1 MEEFRGLTYLENEKE
16 SKEAKANI
24 FEVLKEVVR
33 RLKEEIFILAF
44 GLALLVAS
52 IIISTR
58 EFPMWGA
65 ITFIALYLI
74 AVGCYF
80 ASKIMKTSA
89 ELEKEAS
96 KQALQWSIA
105 CPPAFQNPFTIIKTT
120 PGLRIVS
127 FNVIFKVK
135 NLSPHPYI
143 VKVYIRSPTQSIG
156 FALDSPI
163 KVWKRAYGI
172 IPYREEVELS
182 LDNMIEQK
190 ISSNQEETYNF
201 HGFYRPLQAF
211 RDFQLRERIIL
222 CYRIYGESEDDKWV
236 VDSHEKRLEIPF
248 KEKVR
253 YVKKRKSQS

>member
-1 MEEFRGLTYLENEKE
+1 MENEKE

-33 RLKEEIFILAF
+33 RLKEEILIFAF

-52 IIISTR
+52 IIISTG

-80 ASKIMKTSA
+80 VSKTMKTSA

-96 KQALQWSIA
+96 KQGLQWSIV

-127 FNVIFKVK
+127 FDVIFKVK
-135 NLSPHPYI
+135 NLLPHPYL
-143 VKVYIRSPTQSIG
+143 VKVYIKSPTQAIG
-156 FALDSPI
+156 LALDSPI

-172 IPYREEVELS
+172 IPHREEVELS
-182 LDNMIEQK
+182 LNNMIEQK
-190 ISSNQEETYNF
+190 IASNQEETYIF
-201 HGFYRPLQAF
+201 HGVYRPLEAF
-211 RDFQLRERIIL
+211 RDFRLRERFIL
-222 CYRIYGESEDDKWV
+222 YYRIYGESEDNKWI
-236 VDSHEKRLEIPF
+236 VDSYEKRLEIPF

-253 YVKKRKSQS
+253 YVKNTRARSRKR